1 MSMLILALTLQL
13 VAVSGPCD
21 NAQNTVELEDCLTRE
36 LDSLNLE
43 IREVVSRIEERF
55 EERSWYRRRVL
66 YDRAQR
72 AWTLYRDLECES
84 ESAEFEGGSIAGVA
98 ALQCHLSVTE
108 ARLTELRDAYL
119 Y

>member
-55 EERSWYRRRVL
+55 PSRKRVL
-66 YDRAQR
+66 FDRAQR